1 LWKKLIFAN
10 FMLMKIDEKTM
21 MVRLSAF
28 KLYKKEGMDKVKK
41 RYPDQV
47 SFVEM
52 YRHKSLETIKKE
64 LLQQLYV
71 YA

>member
-1 LWKKLIFAN
+1 
-10 FMLMKIDEKTM
+10 MKIDEKTM

-52 YRHKSLETIKKE
+52 NRHKSLETVKKE